1 MTNISTQT
9 ELEIRI
15 AQREAVVAVVGLGYV
30 GLPLATVFASGGFDV
45 IGIDT
50 DPGRVAA
57 INSGVS
63 YIQDVPSAL
72 LADLTD
78 DEKNA
83 ESASGNLSA
92 TTDYAAIADTDVVLI
107 CVPTP
112 LGKTRDPDVSYIVSA
127 ANSISHHL
135 HKSMLVVLESTTYPG
150 STEELVLPQLLKHA
164 PENFSVGAEF
174 HLAFSPE
181 RVDPGQGKWT
191 IVNTPKVIGGV
202 TQACTNVA
210 LALYSSVV
218 DKVIPAS
225 SPKTAEMVKLLENT
239 FRATNIALVNEMAI
253 ICDRLGVN
261 VWEVIDVASTKPFG
275 FMPFYPGP
283 GLGGHCIP
291 VDPQYLAWKMR
302 TMDYTARFIQLAE
315 EINFGM
321 PKFVVDKVSDALNG
335 HAKPL
340 KGSKVLVLGVS
351 YKSDVADL
359 RESPAL
365 DVIHVLTS
373 KGADVAFHDP
383 YFDHVD
389 VEEVSLDR
397 TELTSEALNRAD
409 CVVVTAGHSVYDW
422 QWIVDNTRLLLDT
435 RNVTSSIGPTDCEI
449 HRL

>member
-1 MTNISTQT
+1 
-9 ELEIRI
+9 
-15 AQREAVVAVVGLGYV
+15 
-30 GLPLATVFASGGFDV
+30 
-45 IGIDT
+45 
-50 DPGRVAA
+50 
-57 INSGVS
+57 
-63 YIQDVPSAL
+63 
-72 LADLTD
+72 
-78 DEKNA
+78 
-83 ESASGNLSA
+83 
-92 TTDYAAIADTDVVLI
+92 
-107 CVPTP
+107 
-112 LGKTRDPDVSYIVSA
+112 
-127 ANSISHHL
+127 
-135 HKSMLVVLESTTYPG
+135 
-150 STEELVLPQLLKHA
+150 
-164 PENFSVGAEF
+164 
-174 HLAFSPE
+174 
-181 RVDPGQGKWT
+181 
-191 IVNTPKVIGGV
+191 
-202 TQACTNVA
+202 
-210 LALYSSVV
+210 
-218 DKVIPAS
+218 
-225 SPKTAEMVKLLENT
+225 MVKLLENT
-239 FRATNIALVNEMAI
+239 FRAANIALVNEMAI
-253 ICDRLGVN
+253 ICDRLGVD

-321 PKFVVDKVSDALNG
+321 PKFVVDKVSGALNG

-340 KGSKVLVLGVS
+340 KGSKILVLGVS
-351 YKSDVADL
+351 YKPDVADL

-389 VEEVSLDR
+389 VEQVSLDR

-409 CVVVTAGHSVYDW
+409 CVVVTTGHSVYDW